1 MHAFAPIPATERWP
15 QCSIRI
21 GDQPKSYAGL
31 PLRPKKW
38 VERLATQAAFNA
50 AIVAT
55 GCASAYE
62 LEQRFS
68 PNRPDPG
75 QSATA
80 WADQR
85 ERVWDRWSG
94 GRSTIAGLLRRGSST
109 ATVRLDAVRRVSRL
123 VDEVLAM
130 PLWRL
135 LDPQPLTTIELIP
148 ESDEVA
154 RFAAGFTNA
163 DADTSPRGFAL
174 DAQFLLNGLCSLKV
188 RYSAMSG
195 LWLRM
200 RTSNDVRDLVAYVHH
215 YLCWLWFRPILES
228 DPVFGPL
235 ASSLYDYTDYHFGQ
249 LALLPNQPSVVT
261 EASLLLMFSYMRPC
275 VLGPVGTIG
284 ISLSQFERLLAPT
297 RHRNRWF
304 LEQARPIVELRD
316 RTRSPSVS
324 SDPCSSR
331 IQAGL
336 AGDSIVE
343 TGRRSSPPCA
353 SKRAVSRA
361 RLPQA
366 ERVFRSSQA

>member
-1 MHAFAPIPATERWP
+1 MHAFAPISATERWA

-21 GDQPKSYAGL
+21 GDQPTSAAGS

-68 PNRPDPG
+68 LNRPRPG
-75 QSATA
+75 QSATT

-85 ERVWDRWSG
+85 EKVWDRWRG

-109 ATVRLDAVRRVSRL
+109 ATVRLDAVRRVSGL

-135 LDPQPLTTIELIP
+135 LDPRPLTTIELIP

-154 RFAAGFTNA
+154 RFAARFTNA
-163 DADTSPRGFAL
+163 DADTSPRGYAL
-174 DAQFLLNGLCSLKV
+174 DALLLLNGLCSLQA
-188 RYSAMSG
+188 RYAAMSG

-200 RTSNDVRDLVAYVHH
+200 RASNDVRDLVTYVHN
-215 YLCWLWFRPILES
+215 YLCWLWFRPILET

-235 ASSLYDYTDYHFGQ
+235 ASSLYDYADHHFGQ
-249 LALLPNQPSVVT
+249 LALLPDQSWVVT
-261 EASLLLMFSYMRPC
+261 EALLPLMFSYMRPR

-284 ISLSQFERLLAPT
+284 VSLSQFERLLAPT
-297 RHRNRWF
+297 RPRNRWF
-304 LEQARPIVELRD
+304 LEQAKPIVELRD
-316 RTRSPSVS
+316 GARPLSGS
-324 SDPCSSR
+324 SCPCSAH
-331 IQAGL
+331 IQHGL
-336 AGDSIVE
+336 AGDKVVE
-343 TGRRSSPPCA
+343 TDRRGSPPRVRE
-353 SKRAVSRA
+353 RAVSRA

-366 ERVFRSSQA
+366 ERAH